1 MRYLLIILFFTS
13 STLPA
18 LELTFLGT
26 DFTQSDKEGHLWLG
40 AAVAGGSILALE
52 KINPEAKWYTK
63 LLVGTV
69 MSAVIGAAK
78 EGFDT
83 QDRQHHDPD
92 VRDFIATS
100 TGGALASTTFCWKF

>member
-1 MRYLLIILFFTS
+1 MRYLVLTVLILTS
-13 STLPA
+13 TCSA
-18 LELTFLGT
+18 LEVFGI
-26 DFTQSDKEGHLWLG
+26 DYAKEEDKQSHFWLG
-40 AAVAGGSILALE
+40 AAIAGGSILALE

-63 LLVGTV
+63 LFVGTV

-100 TGGALASTTFCWKF
+100 TGGALVSTTFCWKF